1 MTAAAF
7 FADSTV
13 AGVDVDVDVVVV
25 EVIPLAPLSLDVAVD
40 AEVVGVV
47 VTGFGEVEAS
57 PDDFLEDFWL
67 FLVIFWLF
75 FGYFW

>member
-13 AGVDVDVDVVVV
+13 AGVDVDEDVVVV

-57 PDDFLEDFWL
+57 PDDFLEDFS
-67 FLVIFWLF
+67 
-75 FGYFW
+75 